1 MHISELFAT
10 IESDSI
16 RRGTAPSIADA
27 PKHCSETVAPQS
39 CDAATTTVVI
49 PEIEADPM
57 PSAPAPA
64 TASNPLNTS
73 TAFFDLY
80 PDINEG
86 PLFRYRPKGIWIS
99 PVAIARAQRD
109 WRMFAG
115 DIRRNLTKAG
125 VPLSTVDMIGDP
137 VAIML
142 GDWGDIRMLQDERG
156 PRVLIRICVPELMG
170 VALSFRRP
178 DLPATLDAVMENVCD
193 ACRRAHGL
201 PKPTCAPRKP
211 MTWKRRAYTMA
222 ELVSLPHGKA
232 WY

>member
-1 MHISELFAT
+1 MHISDLFA
-10 IESDSI
+10 SLAS
-16 RRGTAPSIADA
+16 TANSGASA
-27 PKHCSETVAPQS
+27 TAVAEPAMLHSSTAVPQNFEEK
-39 CDAATTTVVI
+39 AVVI
-49 PEIEADPM
+49 PEVVTEPM
-57 PSAPAPA
+57 RSDSAP
-64 TASNPLNTS
+64 SINPLSAS

-99 PVAIARAQRD
+99 PVAIARGQRD

-125 VPLSTVDMIGDP
+125 VPLSTVDMVGDP

-142 GDWGDIRMLQDERG
+142 GDWGDVRMLQDERG

-178 DLPATLDAVMENVCD
+178 EMPSTLNAVMENVVD
-193 ACRRAHGL
+193 ACRRAHGI
-201 PKPTCAPRKP
+201 PKSTYAPRKP
-211 MTWKRRAYTMA
+211 TTWTRRAYTIA
-222 ELVSLPHGKA
+222 ELLNPPVGKT